1 MNSLNEA
8 VRKVFDERSK
18 FIVFGL
24 TGRTGSGCSTTAE
37 LLNRDFE
44 NFSPPPPNTCE
55 MITESDRQ
63 YNVCFEYLKKNWGSF
78 FVIKAADVISS
89 FILEHDFDDFFQT
102 YLTILEDANTNFD
115 EHFNKFRKEFE
126 NAHETRLRVKS
137 KISSENYDN
146 EVFDFNFKN
155 ISEFSSRIRECLD
168 GIHKGSY
175 IKFYQLIANNI
186 RRSGYAYK
194 SEFIPENIFKLAQR
208 INSFI
213 KILRHQ
219 QRDNKGKVFVCIDSI
234 RNQFEVTYFRE
245 RYAAFYLVAV
255 SVDEEERRRRLREK
269 FDYSEKNISN
279 IENAESP
286 PSLKGEAYYFSQNV
300 PKCIEMADIH
310 LNNLKDPISF
320 EALKKQLVRYVS
332 LVMHPGL
339 VQPTNIERCM
349 QIALNAKANSGCLSR
364 QVGAVITDSYFSV
377 KAIGWNDAPEGQ
389 ERCSVRNFQSLLKT
403 HDKCAYSDYEL
414 TNNIFRTTMSS
425 IYGDIPT
432 NNTYGWPLSY
442 CFKDIR
448 NCIDEEKNQVHTRAL
463 HAEEN
468 AFLQI
473 TKYGG
478 QGIRGGVLFT
488 TSSPC
493 ELCAKKAYQLGIVQ
507 VYYLDPYPGISG
519 SHVLGVGKSRP
530 NVSLFSGAVG
540 RGYQQLFDPIMPHKE
555 ALAHLI
561 GAKIPNPKDEKKG
574 AIKSL
579 REENL
584 KLIDE
589 LDSLKEQLRKIQQQ

>member
-1 MNSLNEA
+1 MNSLNLA
-8 VRKVFDERSK
+8 VKKVFDERSK

-37 LLNRDFE
+37 LLANDFDG
-44 NFSPPPPNTCE
+44 FSPPAQINCE
-55 MITESDRQ
+55 KMTESDRQ
-63 YNVCFEYLKKNWGSF
+63 YNICHEYLKNNWGRF

-89 FILEHDFDDFFQT
+89 FILEHSFDDFLRS
-102 YLTILEDANTNFD
+102 YLSVLKDPNINIDHHLNEYKA
-115 EHFNKFRKEFE
+115 KFEKS
-126 NAHETRLRVKS
+126 NIARLRVKE
-137 KISSENYDN
+137 KIQSDIIDD
-146 EVFDFNFKN
+146 EVFDFNFKEL
-155 ISEFSSRIRECLD
+155 SDFTAQTRACLD
-168 GIHKGSY
+168 GIYKGSY
-175 IKFYQLIANNI
+175 ISLYQLIANNI
-186 RRSGYAYK
+186 RRSGFAYK
-194 SEFIPENIFKLAQR
+194 SEFLPENIFKLAQR
-208 INSFI
+208 INSFV
-213 KILRHQ
+213 KILR
-219 QRDNKGKVFVCIDSI
+219 QRQRNKGGKVFVCIDSL

-255 SVDEEERRRRLREK
+255 SVSETERRRRLREK
-269 FDYSEKNISN
+269 FDYSEENIN
-279 IENAESP
+279 RIETSESP

-310 LNNLKDPISF
+310 LSNLKDPIALES
-320 EALKKQLVRYVS
+320 LKKQLVRYVA

-339 VQPTNIERCM
+339 VQPTNVERCM
-349 QIALNAKANSGCLSR
+349 QMALNAKANSGCLSR
-364 QVGAVITDSYFSV
+364 QVGAVITDSFFSV

-389 ERCSVRNFQSLLKT
+389 ERCSVRSFRSLLDTRDQK
-403 HDKCAYSDYEL
+403 AYSDYEL
-414 TNNIFRTTMSS
+414 ANPIFRATVKTVYNNISNEKL
-425 IYGDIPT
+425 D
-432 NNTYGWPLSY
+432 GWPSSY

-519 SHVLGVGKSRP
+519 SHVLGVGQSRP
-530 NVSLFSGAVG
+530 NVSLFSGAIG

-561 GAKIPNPKDEKKG
+561 GARIPNPKEEKKLE
-574 AIKSL
+574 ISSL
-579 REENL
+579 KEENR

-589 LDSLKEQLRKIQQQ
+589 RDELKEQLRKLQEQ